1 VNRSLRILIIDSS
14 RVARRVISR
23 TLASELPADSV
34 DISAVGSGAEAVGV
48 LGQKRFDL
56 ITCSSLL
63 PDMNG
68 LDICRAI
75 RRSSTHRFTPF
86 ILVTAQPYERIMKD
100 GFGAGVTD
108 YYDKNL
114 GFRGFVQFI
123 RAFAEQHAGLTGKVL
138 YVEDDPIE
146 AGRSTDMMMRHGLSV
161 VRTDSAEK
169 ALAMLDQ
176 TFDLVV
182 VDFYLKGS
190 MSGGDFL
197 HTVRCGIRDSRE
209 ELPVLVV
216 TGRDNPSMQAEIFH
230 AGANDF
236 VTKPVMEEVLISRIR
251 SLLLI
256 KRQFKQLCE
265 QSEEMRR
272 LANTDS
278 LTGVY
283 NKRYLIEKIDEVI
296 GDIENYPVWVALID
310 LDHFKLVNDR
320 YGHLTGDR
328 VLAAVGRV
336 LTALFRRGD
345 LVARFGGEE
354 FVVVIPHCTAI
365 ECRAKMEA
373 LRRRIESLKPAGLT
387 LTASIGVSTN
397 ENQPEVTFGDLVLE
411 ADAAMYRAKEGGRN
425 TVVFTSDLDEQQVL
439 GARKGA

>member
-1 VNRSLRILIIDSS
+1 
-14 RVARRVISR
+14 
-23 TLASELPADSV
+23 
-34 DISAVGSGAEAVGV
+34 
-48 LGQKRFDL
+48 
-56 ITCSSLL
+56 
-63 PDMNG
+63 
-68 LDICRAI
+68 
-75 RRSSTHRFTPF
+75 
-86 ILVTAQPYERIMKD
+86 
-100 GFGAGVTD
+100 
-108 YYDKNL
+108 
-114 GFRGFVQFI
+114 
-123 RAFAEQHAGLTGKVL
+123 
-138 YVEDDPIE
+138 
-146 AGRSTDMMMRHGLSV
+146 
-161 VRTDSAEK
+161 
-169 ALAMLDQ
+169 MLDQ

-197 HTVRCGIRDSRE
+197 HTVRCGIRASRE

-236 VTKPVMEEVLISRIR
+236 VTKPVMEAVLISRIR